1 MTTKIILSS
10 IILFGTIAS
19 SYGSGKS
26 ASANSSVSSIDKAAR
41 IEAIMKKTG
50 GFVIRKSEGVISFI
64 NCQSKISDGEIQKR
78 VDRIQFVL
86 KYPCEIKQGN
96 WKFGDKKPDG
106 SKIAVFI
113 VNDQNLPMS
122 LVAVEAGWGVIN
134 TFSLANGTQF
144 SKELTRVF
152 CLTAG
157 GANSPVKT
165 SPMQT
170 VLKST
175 DLDKLLTDGFTF
187 DMASSINENLQAM
200 GMFPMRKITYVKA
213 CHEGWAP
220 TPTNEYQK
228 AIWDKVHA
236 APKNPMKIEFD
247 PKKGR

>member
-1 MTTKIILSS
+1 MTTKIIL
-10 IILFGTIAS
+10 AS
-19 SYGSGKS
+19 VVFCGAAVLANGSVKS
-26 ASANSSVSSIDKAAR
+26 SSVKASDAVKDKAAR

-50 GFVIRKSEGVISFI
+50 GFVVRKSEGVISFI
-64 NCQSKISDGEIQKR
+64 NCQSKISDEEVQKR
-78 VDRIQFVL
+78 VDKIQFVL
-86 KYPCEIKQGN
+86 KYPCEIRKGN

-106 SKIAVFI
+106 SKVCIFI
-113 VNDQNLPMS
+113 VDDASLPMS
-122 LVAVEAGWGVIN
+122 LVAVESGWGVIN
-134 TFSLANGTQF
+134 TSTLENGTQF

-157 GANSPVKT
+157 AANSPVKT

-170 VLKST
+170 VLKNT

-200 GMFPMRKITYVKA
+200 GMFPMRKMTYVKA
-213 CHEGWAP
+213 CQEGWAP
-220 TPTNEYQK
+220 APTNEYQK